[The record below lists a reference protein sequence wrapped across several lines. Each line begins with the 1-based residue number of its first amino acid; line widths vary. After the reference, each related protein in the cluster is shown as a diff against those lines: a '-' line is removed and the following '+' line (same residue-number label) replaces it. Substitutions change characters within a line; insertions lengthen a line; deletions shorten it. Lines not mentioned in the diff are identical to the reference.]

1 MSIDYRMLFSGPL
14 LFHTKIKDED
24 IEKLKSISNTNQDFR
39 KHLAASINDEFQ
51 LSNLDYQKIVDPY
64 LDVYREAFFE
74 WYSNKIGRPK
84 VVSCWIN
91 HMKDGEFNPPHIHTN
106 CNFSSVLFLND
117 LPEEIKLEQKEY
129 LGTHKGGP
137 ASLNFLFG
145 TSKNCLYISEKNINP
160 TKGDFFIFPADLTHW
175 VFPFKSKVIR
185 TSIAANYE

>member
-1 MSIDYRMLFSGPL
+1 MLFSGPL

-24 IEKLKSISNTNQDFR
+24 IEKLKSISSTNQDFR

-117 LPEEIKLEQKEY
+117 LPEEIKLEHVPVSDQHIEVFVDGAVWADWTFDATTNIVTFTVVPPEESLIEVVYNY
-129 LGTHKGGP
+129 L
-137 ASLNFLFG
+137 
-145 TSKNCLYISEKNINP
+145 
-160 TKGDFFIFPADLTHW
+160 
-175 VFPFKSKVIR
+175 
-185 TSIAANYE
+185 